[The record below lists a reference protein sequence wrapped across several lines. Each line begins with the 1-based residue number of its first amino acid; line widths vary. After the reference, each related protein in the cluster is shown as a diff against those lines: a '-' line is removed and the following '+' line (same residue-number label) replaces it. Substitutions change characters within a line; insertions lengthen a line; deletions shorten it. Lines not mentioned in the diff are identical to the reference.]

1 MFPSGRIQTNDV
13 RKIMNYYNLL
23 FDANFPMDQVNAVL
37 QRYSQSDE
45 VYSEQI
51 IGMFG
56 KEII

>member
-1 MFPSGRIQTNDV
+1 
-13 RKIMNYYNLL
+13 MNYYNLL